1 MFLFSILFK
10 KTVLCLC
17 SKNEKK
23 LSLFCALLNIKII
36 LFYLK
41 LKFSSSCYC
50 GGITFTPEMINSLP
64 IPNIILKEEKEI
76 INVVKNIN
84 ENNKKEQLNKLN
96 NIIYKLYGL
105 DQSDIDI
112 IEKYLEKK

>member
-1 MFLFSILFK
+1 
-10 KTVLCLC
+10 
-17 SKNEKK
+17 
-23 LSLFCALLNIKII
+23 
-36 LFYLK
+36 
-41 LKFSSSCYC
+41 
-50 GGITFTPEMINSLP
+50 MINSLP

-76 INVVKNIN
+76 INVVQNIN

-112 IEKYLEKK
+112 IEKYLEKKIKKPFDISKKRVILSDVTRKDV